1 MPMGGPALGVGSG
14 GPWECLLWVSST
26 LTLAGLC
33 LGCSIVPPEGAGPSC
48 CVQPGVTGEVVTLL
62 GSGRCAVPGSFGAAT
77 RLATGSE
84 SSIGA
89 SVCCLG
95 LSLGESG
102 PTAGVCT
109 CGRGVDAGSGLAG
122 AAASFV
128 AGPLLGR
135 KSGVLIFSYERRRPL
150 VKDSL
155 VRGDANSPK
164 LGRWQSSRRSQASLP
179 RVSTRDV
186 ATQCPVSTDAPRCET
201 TALSL
206 HCVSLGTPWLWRVR
220 SIGSLTSIEV
230 FTAFPDL

>member
-1 MPMGGPALGVGSG
+1 MGEPALGVGSD
-14 GPWECLLWVSST
+14 GPWGCLLWASST
-26 LTLAGLC
+26 LTSAGTC
-33 LGCSIVPPEGAGPSC
+33 SGCSAVPPEEAGPSC
-48 CVQPGVTGEVVTLL
+48 CVRPGVIDEVVTLL

-95 LSLGESG
+95 LSLDESG
-102 PTAGVCT
+102 PAADFCT
-109 CGRGVDAGSGLAG
+109 CERGVDAGSGLAG

-128 AGPLLGR
+128 SGLLLER
-135 KSGVLIFSYERRRPL
+135 ESGVLIFSYERRRPL
-150 VKDSL
+150 VRDSL
-155 VRGDANSPK
+155 VRGVANSPK
-164 LGRWQSSRRSQASLP
+164 LGRWQSSKRSQASLP
-179 RVSTRDV
+179 WVSTRDV

-206 HCVSLGTPWLWRVR
+206 HCTSLGTPWLWRVR